1 MIFTHG
7 YKTLYC
13 PKSAF
18 QLSVL
23 QPNPKWSQ
31 LPTIELRVETA
42 NLLEARENASD
53 QVVFGFSFT
62 FDWYDSKEKLAKSLK
77 RWKYTNGPTPTLDL
91 DKARTWLVKRAA

>member
-1 MIFTHG
+1 MIIN
-7 YKTLYC
+7 
-13 PKSAF
+13 
-18 QLSVL
+18 Q
-23 QPNPKWSQ
+23 W
-31 LPTIELRVETA
+31 ELRVETA

-77 RWKYTNGPTPTLDL
+77 RWKYTNGPTPTLDH